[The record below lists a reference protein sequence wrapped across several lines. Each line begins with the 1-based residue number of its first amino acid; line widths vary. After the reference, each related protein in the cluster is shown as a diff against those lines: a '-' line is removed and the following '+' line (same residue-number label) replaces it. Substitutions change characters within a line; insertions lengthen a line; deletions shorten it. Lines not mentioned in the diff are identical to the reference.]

1 MKLVIDV
8 LTADRE
14 QKWLRRNERARHV
27 AVVEHLLLAL
37 HLDAPGSLN
46 RAVAL
51 FVETEE
57 HRHRLVVEIA
67 LRMLAQ
73 RSTPLTGGKVS
84 AVEALV
90 IRIVVGVGADLDNRR
105 RVLGNGVGGVER
117 FFPRL
122 LIARL
127 GKT

>member
-57 HRHRLVVEIA
+57 HRHRPVPSFL
-67 LRMLAQ
+67 LGSHLAINFVTSLDDLAVSRCGNHHDPGRQ
-73 RSTPLTGGKVS
+73 RILTKG
-84 AVEALV
+84 
-90 IRIVVGVGADLDNRR
+90 DN
-105 RVLGNGVGGVER
+105 
-117 FFPRL
+117 
-122 LIARL
+122 
-127 GKT
+127 

>member
-1 MKLVIDV
+1 M
-8 LTADRE
+8 
-14 QKWLRRNERARHV
+14 RRNERARHV

-57 HRHRLVVEIA
+57 HRHRLVVEVA

-73 RSTPLTGGKVS
+73 RAAPLAGGKVS
-84 AVEALV
+84 AVVALV

-105 RVLGNGVGGVER
+105 RILGNRVGGLQGL
-117 FFPRL
+117 FPRL
-122 LIARL
+122 FSARL
-127 GKT
+127 PKR